1 MFHDKNEFN
10 TNGQTIVERHAY
22 VVVGH
27 GPQARSVYRNVYENE
42 DGEFYVRYDGFIV
55 TVEESGELWFSE
67 A

>member
-1 MFHDKNEFN
+1 M
-10 TNGQTIVERHAY
+10 
-22 VVVGH
+22 VVGH